1 MESVMGWEAM
11 DAEPLFT
18 TKPVAESEIRISNAT
33 SEAAEIPSIG
43 RSTGIDSWEIQL
55 LLAFPAQWAVGSGPH
70 QWETLVGT
78 MVGSESG

>member
-43 RSTGIDSWEIQL
+43 RSTGIDS
-55 LLAFPAQWAVGSGPH
+55 
-70 QWETLVGT
+70 
-78 MVGSESG
+78 